1 MPETDIM
8 RDFLAALDFLAV
20 LAAMA
25 FIASL
30 RIEGKMLRDWNFI
43 ISFADADRIAEA
55 RSRVMWEGL
64 QVIALALCLGK
75 DI

>member
-1 MPETDIM
+1 
-8 RDFLAALDFLAV
+8 
-20 LAAMA
+20 
-25 FIASL
+25 
-30 RIEGKMLRDWNFI
+30 MLRDWNFI

-55 RSRVMWEGL
+55 RSWVMWEGL